1 MDAKESLI
9 KIIKALLEIG
19 QPVTRQILTDY
30 LMGKES
36 REIAE
41 LGLDDNETYGIGDAH
56 DEDYWTIVI
65 DKAFESGYLKAKSA
79 KSDNLTV
86 SKEGKKFA
94 KKPTAFMIDEEEE
107 ATDEN
112 LSGLNDLE
120 DLMADLP
127 NADPNSPEQKASA
140 KTKQQIKLIHAIDRK
155 IALDDFA
162 ESESIS
168 FDEVLEEREK
178 LIRQGLNVDITYFTN
193 EVLGEECVEEL
204 VDYISSQKKFSME
217 KALEEYGDV
226 YKEEEIRLAYIV
238 YLIQQS
244 NNNK

>member
-19 QPVTRQILTDY
+19 QPVTRQILADY

-168 FDEVLEEREK
+168 FDEVLEELEK

-244 NNNK
+244 K

>member
-168 FDEVLEEREK
+168 FDEVLEELEK

>member
-168 FDEVLEEREK
+168 FDEVLEELEK

-217 KALEEYGDV
+217 NAIKEYGDV
-226 YKEEEIRLAYIV
+226 YSEEEIRLAYIV

-244 NNNK
+244 K